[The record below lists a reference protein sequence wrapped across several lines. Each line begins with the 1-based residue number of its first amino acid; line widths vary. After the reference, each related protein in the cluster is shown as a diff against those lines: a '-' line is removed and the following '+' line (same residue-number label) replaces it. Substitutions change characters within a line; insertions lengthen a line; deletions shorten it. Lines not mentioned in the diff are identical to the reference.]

1 MQLKALRIVIL
12 FSSTI
17 LLASCAKEVPPELL
31 SSNQKKQQT
40 QNQQQS
46 NQEMPNDSIHRQLK
60 SANPHGG
67 EDSKSDDSK
76 SGEGWNDEKVVS
88 LTKEADEA
96 DAKFKKTGAAGDK
109 TACIDKQMAAA
120 NYLMFEA
127 DLPPKDKYK
136 PALQRYRRVL
146 EIDPKND
153 EAMTNK
159 KQIEDIYISM
169 GKPIPE

>member
-1 MQLKALRIVIL
+1 MQLKAIRLAIL
-12 FSSTI
+12 FFSAI
-17 LLASCAKEVPPELL
+17 MMYSCAKEVPPELL
-31 SSNQKKQQT
+31 SGNQKKQQT
-40 QNQQQS
+40 QEQQGKQD
-46 NQEMPNDSIHRQLK
+46 MPDDSIHRSLK
-60 SANPHGG
+60 SSNPHGSSEG
-67 EDSKSDDSK
+67 SSSESK
-76 SGEGWNDEKVVS
+76 SGEGMDDEKVVS

-109 TACIDKQMAAA
+109 STCIEKQMAAA

-146 EIDPKND
+146 ELDPKND
-153 EAMTNK
+153 EAKTNK

>member
-1 MQLKALRIVIL
+1 MQLKAIRLAIL
-12 FSSTI
+12 FFSAI
-17 LLASCAKEVPPELL
+17 MIYSCAKEVPPELL
-31 SSNQKKQQT
+31 SGNQKKQQT
-40 QNQQQS
+40 QEQQS
-46 NQEMPNDSIHRQLK
+46 NQEMPDDSIHRSLK
-60 SANPHGG
+60 SSNPHGSST
-67 EDSKSDDSK
+67 DTK
-76 SGEGWNDEKVVS
+76 SGEGWDDEKVVS

-109 TACIDKQMAAA
+109 TACIEKQMAAA

-146 EIDPKND
+146 ELDPKND
-153 EAMTNK
+153 EAITNK

>member
-1 MQLKALRIVIL
+1 MMY
-12 FSSTI
+12 
-17 LLASCAKEVPPELL
+17 SCAKEVPPELL
-31 SSNQKKQQT
+31 SGNQKKQQT
-40 QNQQQS
+40 QEQQGKQD
-46 NQEMPNDSIHRQLK
+46 MPDDSIHRSLK
-60 SANPHGG
+60 SSNPHGSSEG
-67 EDSKSDDSK
+67 SSSESK
-76 SGEGWNDEKVVS
+76 SGEGMDDEKVVS

-109 TACIDKQMAAA
+109 STCIEKQMAAA

-146 EIDPKND
+146 ELDPKND
-153 EAMTNK
+153 EAKTNK

>member
-1 MQLKALRIVIL
+1 MQLKAIRLVIL
-12 FSSTI
+12 FSAAI
-17 LLASCAKEVPPELL
+17 MLYSCAKEVPPELL
-31 SSNQKKQQT
+31 SGNQKKQQS
-40 QNQQQS
+40 QEQQQGK
-46 NQEMPNDSIHRQLK
+46 QEMPDDSIHRSLK
-60 SANPHGG
+60 SSNPHG
-67 EDSKSDDSK
+67 SSDGSGTESK

-109 TACIDKQMAAA
+109 SACIEKQMAAA

-146 EIDPKND
+146 ELDPKND
-153 EAMTNK
+153 EAITNK

>member
-1 MQLKALRIVIL
+1 MLYRTLNL
-12 FSSTI
+12 TI
-17 LLASCAKEVPPELL
+17 LIAAVMILGSCAKEVPPELL
-31 SSNQKKQQT
+31 SKNQNK
-40 QNQQQS
+40 QQS
-46 NQEMPNDSIHRQLK
+46 NTQTGKQEMPDDSIHRQLK
-60 SANPHGG
+60 TANPHGSESTT
-67 EDSKSDDSK
+67 EDSKE
-76 SGEGWNDEKVVS
+76 GEGFNDEKVVS

-109 TACIDKQMAAA
+109 AECIEKQMAAA

-136 PALQRYRRVL
+136 PALKRYRRVL
-146 EIDPKND
+146 EIDPNND
-153 EAMTNK
+153 EAKSNK